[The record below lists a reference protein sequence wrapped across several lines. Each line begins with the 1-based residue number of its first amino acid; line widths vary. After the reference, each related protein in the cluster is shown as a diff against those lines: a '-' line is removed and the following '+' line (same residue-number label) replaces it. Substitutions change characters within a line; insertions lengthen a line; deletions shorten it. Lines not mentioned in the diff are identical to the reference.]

1 MHLLFASLSENYS
14 LLFITIH
21 YSYKGPSILPPQ
33 TQKSMETFCIM
44 FPVLGLLQNSM
55 SKNITFLLE

>member
-1 MHLLFASLSENYS
+1 MYLLFASLSENYP
-14 LLFITIH
+14 LLFIIH
-21 YSYKGPSILPPQ
+21 IKALLLCPQ

-44 FPVLGLLQNSM
+44 FPVLGLLQNTM